1 MKFADVE
8 SVFAHWLAEF
18 FVSRSMRKPDGRQL
32 YAYHLT
38 DAEFS
43 ELTRLLRSIGSV
55 PIQVLNEAWSFK
67 AAWFLFS
74 AEWWKR
80 SYLGGA
86 WGWSGIFAAIPLQ
99 EPPQSTKQAWVMAA
113 RDYWRLAGYMPT
125 GRPYLGLVIVNGGI
139 PERLLEEAQGRV
151 AVLLR
156 LVLLRVGRLSPRPTG
171 RAMADAVREQQHL
184 LPGTYREESIF
195 SLFAGIVDAVLELR
209 TEFAL
214 SDAKNPLERLETRCP
229 DWKSRFPLRLNGQ
242 AAARLLNG
250 LVNDAV
256 AASRGGRT
264 LFSIKRGL
272 RCGDGL
278 SWTEVCEVD
287 AGPRASLGKFAESL
301 EISVDE
307 VPQSFDIAV
316 RGDGNIAAIGRGFVS
331 GDDVAIRVERYQLPS
346 HWFASSVTLELSRFG
361 GLVHASEIPRGEA
374 PDPTMPWVLSDS
386 APVAQLIKAG
396 SARVR
401 SPSVLVSVPRSAT
414 LAGRECQSEIIG
426 ESKDRILF
434 RLTGG
439 HWCIQCDNENYE
451 ISCGAPESIQEEFLW
466 RGKRLYLDSEPPF
479 VFVSRPELYR
489 VRENG
494 EKLSVAPS
502 QIYWRPIGREGTG
515 LPLARLSPA
524 SGIGYLRWIDDGKLQ
539 SRLKAVCLPENANV
553 HYRAGVSPE
562 CGTILLKNWGAISSV
577 ALLEPPNVGVNVRN
591 DADGNW
597 ELELAAAP
605 TSIPANVT
613 LQINWPGAECQRL
626 VLPFPSK
633 GVVLSDADGNMLPLL
648 EQFQIT
654 DLVGARARLLSTNP
668 DARWLL
674 TLTLQRRDAGGKI
687 ERQIAYPRPSGQS
700 ALREV
705 RLFELIP
712 TISQMLA
719 SVETLDALV
728 EARFTSE
735 GRSFRAFRVGRYGL
749 DVEPGRDDGVYRIA
763 QSTRN
768 PDLEL
773 LQKTRISALPLQR
786 PDEEISLDAVE
797 SAGIKTGAWRFHPEC
812 RASGVW
818 LIYPE
823 VGAPLP
829 LRPLAWF
836 IPRDEAHEDS
846 HTPLKKAL
854 AIADKFD
861 RLDELATALGVIAED
876 PSHTDWTWIEAL
888 ANRVGH
894 LPLSSLDLWIAMSRV
909 PKAMVMAH
917 LRVDGF
923 ADKISPR
930 VDKELPFEW
939 ALTSPIQWQLAVR
952 RIKASSEQQEPTERM
967 LADLLLQGR
976 IQAASQLPALLKMSL
991 NLAEHERM
999 GRRMPELDLKPDHR
1013 AALFALFLES
1023 LFERDDSALQRLIR
1037 RPEAVQDVW
1046 PTDLKIVVQRFAET
1060 PSGTRLFSRL
1070 GGLRD
1075 DIKFSAI
1082 GLPLLLAYEVAA
1094 GQAAHWRNSPEELAA
1109 LRNYRDFD
1117 SYWFDEAYQC
1127 GMQCALCEGLMR
1139 TEQ

>member
-8 SVFAHWLAEF
+8 RLSAHWLAEF
-18 FVSRSMRKPDGRQL
+18 FVSRSMRKPDGRRL

-38 DAEFS
+38 DAEYS
-43 ELTRLLRSIGSV
+43 ELTRLLCSISRA
-55 PIQVLNEAWSFK
+55 PIQVLSEAWSFK

-80 SYLGGA
+80 SYSGGA
-86 WGWSGIFAAIPLQ
+86 WGWSGIFAAIQLQ
-99 EPPQSTKQAWVMAA
+99 EPPQSTKQAWVMTA
-113 RDYWRLAGYMPT
+113 RDYWRLEGFMPT
-125 GRPYLGLVIVNGGI
+125 ARPYLGLVIVNGGI

-151 AVLLR
+151 AILLR
-156 LVLLRVGRLSPRPTG
+156 LVLLRVGRLSPRPTA
-171 RAMADAVREQQHL
+171 REMVDAVREQQHL
-184 LPGTYREESIF
+184 LPSTYREESIF
-195 SLFAGIVDAVLELR
+195 SLFAGIVDAVLDLR
-209 TEFAL
+209 TEFEL
-214 SDAKNPLERLETRCP
+214 SDTQNPLDRLEARCP

-278 SWTEVCEVD
+278 NWTEVCEVD
-287 AGPRASLGKFAESL
+287 AGPRASLGQFAESL

-361 GLVHASEIPRGEA
+361 RLVHASEIPGGEA
-374 PDPTMPWVLSDS
+374 PDAAMPWVLSDS
-386 APVAQLIKAG
+386 APVARLIKAG

-414 LAGRECQSEIIG
+414 LVSRECQSEKIG
-426 ESKDRILF
+426 ESQDRILF
-434 RLTGG
+434 RLAGG
-439 HWCIQCDNENYE
+439 HWRIQCDNEDYE
-451 ISCGAPESIQEEFLW
+451 ISCGAQESVQEDLLW
-466 RGKRLYLDSEPPF
+466 RGKRLYLDSDPPF
-479 VFVSRPELYR
+479 VFVSRPQLYR

-494 EKLSVAPS
+494 EMLGVVPS
-502 QIYWRPIGREGTG
+502 QIYWQPIGREGAG

-562 CGTILLKNWGAISSV
+562 CGTILLKSWGAISSV
-577 ALLEPPNVGVNVRN
+577 ALLEPSNVGINVKN
-591 DADGNW
+591 NADGNW
-597 ELELAAAP
+597 ELDLAAAP

-613 LQINWPGAECQRL
+613 LQINWPGAACQRL
-626 VLPFPSK
+626 VLPFPSQ
-633 GVVLSDADGNMLPLL
+633 GVVLSDADGDVLPLL

-668 DARWLL
+668 DARWRL
-674 TLTLQRRDAGGKI
+674 TLTLQRHDAGGKI
-687 ERQIAYPRPSGQS
+687 ERQISYQRQSGQS

-735 GRSFRAFRVGRYGL
+735 GKSFRAFRVRRYGL
-749 DVEPGRDDGVYRIA
+749 DVEPGRDEGVYRIA
-763 QSTRN
+763 QSTRI

-786 PDEEISLDAVE
+786 PEEEIHLEAVE
-797 SAGIKTGAWRFHPEC
+797 STGAWRFHPEC
-812 RASGVW
+812 RGSGVW

-823 VGAPLP
+823 VRAPLP

-836 IPRDEAHEDS
+836 IPGDEAHQDS
-846 HTPLKKAL
+846 TTPLRKAL
-854 AIADKFD
+854 AIPDKFD
-861 RLDELATALGVIAED
+861 RLDELAAVLSVIAEE

-952 RIKASSEQQEPTERM
+952 TIKAWSEQQEPTERL
-967 LADLLLQGR
+967 LADMLLQGR
-976 IQAASQLPALLKMSL
+976 IQAASQLPALLKMAL

-999 GRRMPELDLKPDHR
+999 GQRMPELDLKPDHR
-1013 AALFALFLES
+1013 AVLFAHFLES
-1023 LFERDDSALQRLIR
+1023 LFEREDSALQRLLR
-1037 RPEAVQDVW
+1037 RPEVVGDEW
-1046 PTDLKIVVQRFAET
+1046 PPDLKSAVQRFAAT
-1060 PSGTRLFSRL
+1060 PSGIRLFSRL
-1070 GGLRD
+1070 DALKD
-1075 DIKFSAI
+1075 DHKFSVI

-1127 GMQCALCEGLMR
+1127 GMQCALCEGLLR